1 MAAVA
6 AASGGSWRQL
16 GRLAPQHCVL
26 FLCDVQERFRATIH
40 AMPHV
45 VASSQLLCKAGRV
58 MELPLV
64 TTEQYPKALG
74 STVREIDTGAGPV
87 FAKTRFS
94 MLTPEV
100 EAHLA
105 SLGPER
111 RQAIVYGIEAH
122 VCVYQSCMDLLERG
136 WQVHVVADAVSSSRA
151 LYRDVALQRLRQS
164 GCFVTS
170 AEGVLFDL
178 MRDTS
183 FTGFKQVS
191 GLVKEHNAALAALES
206 QAPPAL
212 LL

>member
-1 MAAVA
+1 MNLHRAGEV
-6 AASGGSWRQL
+6 GRNF

-45 VASSQLLCKAGRV
+45 IASCALMTQAGGV
-58 MELPLV
+58 LGVPLV

-74 STVREIDTGAGPV
+74 NTVREIDTGRGLV

-100 EAHLA
+100 EAHLG
-105 SLGPER
+105 SLGSER
-111 RQAIVYGIEAH
+111 RQAVVFGIEAH

-136 WQVHVVADAVSSSRA
+136 WDVHIVADAVSSSRA

-164 GCFVTS
+164 GCYVTS

-178 MRDTS
+178 MRDTT
-183 FTGFKQVS
+183 FPGFKQVS
-191 GLVKEHNAALAALES
+191 GLVKEHNAALAALQS
-206 QAPPAL
+206 HVPPAL